1 MAFPPLAALCALPAV
16 RLVGAVRAVPPPV
29 ALLPHRVTLG
39 AALQGFSEISGWNFD
54 DSSHNHG

>member
-29 ALLPHRVTLG
+29 ALLPHRVTLV
-39 AALQGFSEISGWNFD
+39 AALQGFPEISSLENE
-54 DSSHNHG
+54 DSSHHG